1 MADCSLLIL
10 NLRSRKGSLITNHAI
25 IAQELQAVVLL
36 IIHGGSKQL
45 MQVHGGVNNLHSEG

>member
-1 MADCSLLIL
+1 M
-10 NLRSRKGSLITNHAI
+10 ITNHAI